1 MFEFVKKIPKS
12 LSIGVEDLGMNN
24 GQENQVKVV
33 IVFFL
38 IIFIIY
44 LILTQSL
51 LLFFRLYLI
60 IIFSNKV
67 IYLIYSFSYFKCLEL
82 LDFMYSKSEIGTKLL
97 SLFEYEEAYVL
108 DKLIVVSGVDRGIDM
123 IEVIPLAYDKD
134 ENNKNLEIPMLSGVI
149 SKMILASEG
158 EILAGKLLALAEQ
171 FVCYFSLSIAF
182 NTYS

>member
-1 MFEFVKKIPKS
+1 M
-12 LSIGVEDLGMNN
+12 
-24 GQENQVKVV
+24 
-33 IVFFL
+33 
-38 IIFIIY
+38 IFIIY
-44 LILTQSL
+44 LILTVTQFL

-60 IIFSNKV
+60 AIFSNKV
-67 IYLIYSFSYFKCLEL
+67 IYLFSYLKCLEL

-134 ENNKNLEIPMLSGVI
+134 ENNKNREIPMLSGVI

-158 EILAGKLLALAEQ
+158 EILAGKLLTLAEQ
-171 FVCYFSLSIAF
+171 FVCYFFTFHCI
-182 NTYS
+182 